1 MTAFDCTFNNKVY
14 LIFFCVAFF
23 FDILEKYVLLGARN
37 LMIQILVLLMLGT
50 KLTHT
55 HIYIY
60 IYIEFNIILI
70 QLRLG
75 GEVCSIVGLTV
86 ILQLILSLS
95 EPLILL
101 LGKMGSKVIY

>member
-55 HIYIY
+55 HTY